1 MPEGLWV
8 WAKILTFI
16 VLLGLSGLISG
27 SEIAYFSRYSPSN
40 LAYKRTFA
48 LLLTILILN
57 NLINSLLS
65 AFSSKA
71 FPISGIILSLILTA
85 IISLFGELL
94 PKRFALSYPKPFIIL
109 TSWFYEIITVP
120 FSIFRIKGFGER
132 LKTTKVKFID
142 ALSEILYYS
151 RIPKEEKLIL
161 AKLIHGLNARGYS
174 VMVPLSSTVV
184 LRAET
189 PVVEAR
195 EAVEDYDYDYV
206 PVYFFKVDEII
217 GFVKVEDIRRG
228 EGDIP
233 VMDLPMKKVVFVPI
247 MARLQY
253 ILHKIEENEVVGLV
267 DEFGTIRGFACKKSV
282 EKWILHGGNILP
294 LNVSLME
301 VFLLTGEEI
310 GPMDWD
316 LADLFQHILSR
327 PAKDGDS
334 IEVGKLKLTYK
345 NGYVTLQRT

>member
-1 MPEGLWV
+1 
-8 WAKILTFI
+8 
-16 VLLGLSGLISG
+16 
-27 SEIAYFSRYSPSN
+27 
-40 LAYKRTFA
+40 
-48 LLLTILILN
+48 
-57 NLINSLLS
+57 
-65 AFSSKA
+65 
-71 FPISGIILSLILTA
+71 
-85 IISLFGELL
+85 
-94 PKRFALSYPKPFIIL
+94 
-109 TSWFYEIITVP
+109 
-120 FSIFRIKGFGER
+120 
-132 LKTTKVKFID
+132 
-142 ALSEILYYS
+142 
-151 RIPKEEKLIL
+151 
-161 AKLIHGLNARGYS
+161 
-174 VMVPLSSTVV
+174 MVPLSSAVV

-189 PVVEAR
+189 PVAEAR

-228 EGDIP
+228 EGDIA

-345 NGYVTLQRT
+345 NGYVTLQRM